1 MMLTSV
7 NGILK
12 AYWYKEG
19 YIRTSSFNF
28 NLEDTDNLFIHLTN
42 DAIQKNSDFYEKYE
56 PANKL
61 SYTEFQ
67 RYL

>member
-19 YIRTSSFNF
+19 YIRTSSEIFD
-28 NLEDTDNLFIHLTN
+28 LEELDNEFIHLTN
-42 DAIQKNSDFYEKYE
+42 DAIQRNSEDYQKF
-56 PANKL
+56 
-61 SYTEFQ
+61 
-67 RYL
+67 